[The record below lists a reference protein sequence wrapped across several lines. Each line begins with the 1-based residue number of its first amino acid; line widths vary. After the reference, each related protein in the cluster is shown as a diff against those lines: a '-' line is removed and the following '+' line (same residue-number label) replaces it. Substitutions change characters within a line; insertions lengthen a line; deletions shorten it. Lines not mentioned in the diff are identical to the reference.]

1 MKVLGLFEVSAVS
14 GGRTGLGLRIII
26 GTCEVTSVSNEV
38 MSSSICVPH
47 TILVVSMLGAL

>member
-1 MKVLGLFEVSAVS
+1 MKALGPFEVSAVS
-14 GGRTGLGLRIII
+14 GGRAGLGLGIII
-26 GTCEVTSVSNEV
+26 GACEVMSISDEV